1 MTTDTLSSV
10 TSVDGT
16 AIGYRRLGD
25 GPGVVLLH
33 GAMSSSYNHVQLA
46 EALADTFTVYV
57 PDRRGRGLSG
67 PYRKDHSLQT
77 EVGDLAAVLEAT
89 GARNV
94 FGCSSGAIVVL
105 EAALTLP
112 ALRRAAIF
120 EPPLFADTRVPTAVL
135 THFDEAMANGD
146 VARALVEGMKGAKMG
161 PPIMNVMPGWLIEP
175 LTRLAMAQEEKRGTD
190 GYVPMRALAPTL
202 HYDFVLVAETSG
214 SLERYRAIAADVLLL
229 GGSKSPAYLKQA
241 LDALETVLPAAD
253 RVALAGVG
261 HAAAWNADRGGQPA
275 RVVDVLRRFFAA

>member
-120 EPPLFADTRVPTAVL
+120 
-135 THFDEAMANGD
+135 
-146 VARALVEGMKGAKMG
+146 
-161 PPIMNVMPGWLIEP
+161 
-175 LTRLAMAQEEKRGTD
+175 
-190 GYVPMRALAPTL
+190 
-202 HYDFVLVAETSG
+202 
-214 SLERYRAIAADVLLL
+214 
-229 GGSKSPAYLKQA
+229 
-241 LDALETVLPAAD
+241 
-253 RVALAGVG
+253 
-261 HAAAWNADRGGQPA
+261 
-275 RVVDVLRRFFAA
+275 